1 MNKKEFFEIT
11 NPLLERMYRV
21 AFNLLPD
28 DLQAEQLVIDIINA
42 CLIKEKK
49 SIELREVD
57 LNDKKAI
64 AVDRKQIYKTL
75 LRYMTQIGIKRS
87 VQLFDQMRLNRPVE
101 YKAFFD
107 VDPSI
112 RLALTLR
119 YEQQFNVDEIT
130 DIMQVPRYE
139 VIEKLHNGRF
149 LLLNKLSAG
158 VDL

>member
-1 MNKKEFFEIT
+1 MNKKDFFEVT
-11 NPLLERMYRV
+11 KPLLERLYRV

-28 DLQAEQLVIDIINA
+28 DLQAEQLVIDSLNA

-49 SIELREVD
+49 SLEFREID
-57 LNDKKAI
+57 LSDKKAL

-75 LRYMTQIGIKRS
+75 LRYMSQIGIKRS

-107 VDPSI
+107 IDPTI
-112 RLALTLR
+112 RLVLTLR

-130 DIMQVPRYE
+130 DIMQLPRYE
-139 VIEKLHNGRF
+139 IIEKLHNGRF
-149 LLLNKLSAG
+149 LMLNKLSAG

>member
-1 MNKKEFFEIT
+1 MNKKDFFEIA
-11 NPLLERMYRV
+11 NPLLERLYRV

-28 DLQAEQLVIDIINA
+28 DLQAEQLVIDTINA

-49 SIELREVD
+49 SIELREID
-57 LNDKKAI
+57 LSDKKVL
-64 AVDRKQIYKTL
+64 AVIRKQVYKTM

-112 RLALTLR
+112 RLVLTLR

-130 DIMQVPRYE
+130 DIMQMPRYE